1 MKLFQVNNK
10 IVQFGSNAQENSDLV
25 TEYKDSHPTATWFHL
40 TNRSSSHGFYLSEDS
55 LSNIEINIIGN
66 ILLSL
71 SNENGKNN
79 QITICP
85 LKYVKTTKTPG
96 LVNISKARAKRI
108 HKINNF
114 DSTDYLVL

>member
-1 MKLFQVNNK
+1 MKTFK
-10 IVQFGSNAQENSDLV
+10 IGDKVVYFGSNARENSHLV
-25 TEYKDSHPTATWFHL
+25 SVFKKQHEDAIWFHL

-55 LSNIEINIIGN
+55 LSNIEINVIGN

-79 QITICP
+79 KITICP
-85 LKYVKTTKTPG
+85 LKFVKTTKTPG
-96 LVNISKARAKRI
+96 LVNINKERTKRI

-114 DSTDYLVL
+114 NSNDYLVL

>member
-1 MKLFQVNNK
+1 MKTFKINDK
-10 IVQFGSNAQENSDLV
+10 IVYFGSNARDNTHLINLYS
-25 TEYKDSHPTATWFHL
+25 KSHSNAIWFHL

-79 QITICP
+79 KITICP
-85 LKYVKTTKTPG
+85 LKYVKTTNTPG
-96 LVNISKARAKRI
+96 LVNISNEKSKRI

-114 DSTDYLVL
+114 LASDYLIV

>member
-1 MKLFQVNNK
+1 MKTFK
-10 IVQFGSNAQENSDLV
+10 INDKIIYFGSNARDNTHLVSLFQKQHSD
-25 TEYKDSHPTATWFHL
+25 ATWFHL
-40 TNRSSSHGFYLSEDS
+40 TNRSSSHGFYLSEEP

-79 QITICP
+79 KITMCP
-85 LKYVKTTKTPG
+85 LKYVKTTNTPG
-96 LVNISKARAKRI
+96 LVNISKEQTKRI

-114 DSTDYLVL
+114 NSNDYLVL

>member
-1 MKLFQVNNK
+1 MKTFKLNNK
-10 IVQFGSNAQENSDLV
+10 IIYFGSNARNNSYLISVFQKQHND
-25 TEYKDSHPTATWFHL
+25 AIWFHL
-40 TNRSSSHGFYLSEDS
+40 TDRSSSHGLYLSREP
-55 LSNIEINIIGN
+55 LSKNEINIIGN

-79 QITICP
+79 KITICP

-96 LVNISKARAKRI
+96 LVNIKKETTKRI

-114 DSTDYLVL
+114 NSSDYLV